1 MWKQII
7 LLMLVIS
14 SARGGEKKSVE
25 IINDLGPNIELK
37 YHCKSKNDDLG
48 QRVLSYKGSWYFTF
62 RPNLFGTTL
71 FYCQFSWGQI
81 SHWFNIYEDSRDRT
95 RCYDCVWYIRGNG
108 PCALNVTSQQFDLC
122 FPWNS

>member
-7 LLMLVIS
+7 LLILVIS
-14 SARGGEKKSVE
+14 SAHGREKKLVE

-48 QRVLSYKGSWYFTF
+48 QRVLPYNGSWYFTF
-62 RPNLFGTTL
+62 RPNLLGNTL

-81 SHWFNIYEDSRDRT
+81 SHWFNIYEDSRDRM
-95 RCYDCVWYIRGNG
+95 RCHDCLWYIRGNG
-108 PCALNVTSQQFDLC
+108 PCTLNVCSQKFDLC
-122 FPWNS
+122 FQWNS